1 MFHGYQDTKKLPIKT
16 GDVVVIKA
24 GTRITSTNPSV
35 PERIAKR
42 NMKVTVRSMGSGQN
56 ITPSCISHYEVD
68 TLRANG
74 FDDEIVEATLAVY
87 RHECSR
93 LGYNNVDFT
102 PFSFPI
108 KDPEVCWSGTGG
120 YWCYADI
127 NDVL

>member
-1 MFHGYQDTKKLPIKT
+1 MLRGYQDRKNLPVKI
-16 GDVVVIKA
+16 GDKVVIKA

-42 NMKVTVRSMGSGQN
+42 NMTVTVRSTGSGQS
-56 ITPSCISHYEVD
+56 IPPSCISHYEVD
-68 TLRANG
+68 TLRAND

-93 LGYNNVDFT
+93 LGYTNVDFT

-108 KDPEVCWSGTGG
+108 KNPEVLWAGTGG
-120 YWCYADI
+120 YWCSADI
-127 NDVL
+127 NDI